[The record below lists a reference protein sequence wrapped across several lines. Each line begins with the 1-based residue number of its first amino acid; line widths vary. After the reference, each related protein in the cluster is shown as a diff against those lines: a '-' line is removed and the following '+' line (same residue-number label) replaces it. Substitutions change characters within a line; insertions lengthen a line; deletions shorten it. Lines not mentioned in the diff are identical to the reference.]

1 MTVVIVASNPLLDI
15 QDHSSLPGATGV
27 AVSKSDT
34 DDLAICT
41 KQLYVGVAG
50 DIKVNFAG
58 MIGGSGVV
66 LKAVPV
72 GLHNLRLS
80 RIFSTGTGATDMV
93 AIY

>member
-1 MTVVIVASNPLLDI
+1 MPVVASDPFTNVTDR
-15 QDHSSLPGATGV
+15 SSLPGGVGV
-27 AVSKSDT
+27 AVTKHDT
-34 DDLAICT
+34 DDLPYVT

-50 DIKVNFAG
+50 DIKVNFG
-58 MIGGSGVV
+58 SQIGGSGVV

-80 RIFSTGTGATDMV
+80 RIFSTGTAATDMV